1 MYEVTAP
8 QGQFFGK
15 VFAFPVRVYY
25 EDTDA
30 GGIVYYANYLR
41 FAERA
46 RTELIRTL
54 GFCHN
59 EGLEAEEKCGF
70 TVRSC
75 SIDYKL
81 PAILDDVLTV
91 TCEVTEAKGASA
103 VMVQEVWRGDDLLA
117 TVEVKLAYVNFV
129 RKRPVRIPAE
139 LLDKLSSL

>member
-1 MYEVTAP
+1 MRGDQSFRTAAAHRLD
-8 QGQFFGK
+8 GQH
-15 VFAFPVRVYY
+15 A
-25 EDTDA
+25 
-30 GGIVYYANYLR
+30 
-41 FAERA
+41 
-46 RTELIRTL
+46 
-54 GFCHN
+54 

-75 SIDYKL
+75 AIDYKL

-117 TVEVKLAYVNFV
+117 CIEVKLAYVNFA